1 MGELFRVEEG
11 SQSSSV
17 ERKLASAII
26 DFISVRLSHQQ
37 KSFIEILAYV
47 VTINKNSSV
56 AGHPAT
62 PRSMRLLLLTST
74 VLLMSPVIR
83 PEPSA
88 RSSGPNHRPTFSRP
102 TSPTSPTCPNRLTRL
117 TPFLGA
123 TFYSIL
129 LKNCHIISAVGRSF
143 LCQEWPA
150 PAISYTS
157 TSLPDGELP

>member
-26 DFISVRLSHQQ
+26 DFIAVRLSHQQ

-88 RSSGPNHRPTFSRP
+88 DFFHISLKIINFVII
-102 TSPTSPTCPNRLTRL
+102 NR
-117 TPFLGA
+117 
-123 TFYSIL
+123 
-129 LKNCHIISAVGRSF
+129 
-143 LCQEWPA
+143 
-150 PAISYTS
+150 AI
-157 TSLPDGELP
+157 D